1 MFAEACFALAFKTS
15 DRLICVA
22 VSGVSG
28 VRGRVNITIE
38 KLEVEFEWLY
48 HTFSMIRIKSP

>member
-15 DRLICVA
+15 DRLICFA

-28 VRGRVNITIE
+28 GVYITID

-48 HTFSMIRIKSP
+48 HTFTMIL